1 MSDWTGVI
9 VRDGLLD
16 VSVLDHLAIL
26 EERTKELGI
35 SGFWTVIEV
44 GVTDENFDKVIKM
57 LSKGLR
63 PGWYS
68 YFSKGKKMTI
78 VFKNKVFNFTK
89 GSKRSLLEVKNWAF
103 KEHNILPGLFSLN
116 I

>member
-16 VSVLDHLAIL
+16 VSVLDHLSIL

-35 SGFWTVIEV
+35 SGFWTVLEV
-44 GVTDENFDKVIKM
+44 GVSDEYFDKVVKL

-63 PGWYS
+63 QGWYA
-68 YFSKGKKMTI
+68 YFSSGKKMTI
-78 VFKNKVFNFTK
+78 IFKGKVFNITK
-89 GSKRSLLEVKNWAF
+89 GSKRSLLEVKNYAF
-103 KEHNILPGLFSLN
+103 KEHNIMPGLFSLN

>member
-16 VSVLDHLAIL
+16 VSVLDNLSIL

-35 SGFWTVIEV
+35 SGFWTVLEV
-44 GVTDENFDKVIKM
+44 GVSDDNMSKVLTK

-63 PGWYS
+63 TGWYA
-68 YFSKGKKMTI
+68 YFSKDKQMSV
-78 VFKNKVFNFTK
+78 VFKGKVFNFTK
-89 GSKRSLLEVKNWAF
+89 GSKRSLTEVKNYAF
-103 KEHNILPGLFSLN
+103 KVHNIMPGLFSLS